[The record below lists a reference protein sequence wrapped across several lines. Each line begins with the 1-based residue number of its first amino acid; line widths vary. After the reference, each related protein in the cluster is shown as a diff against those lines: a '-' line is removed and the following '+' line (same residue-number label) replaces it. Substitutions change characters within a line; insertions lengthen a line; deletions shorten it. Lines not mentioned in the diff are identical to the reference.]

1 MKVGPRKI
9 IVANSVDSMKPL
21 QTGADFNYSDTRIT
35 RLQMAIRKTLMT
47 DQLRNQDGPAM
58 TATEVHAR
66 VNLIRQLL
74 GPVYGRL
81 QTEYLQPLIER
92 CFGIAMRAGILGQ
105 PPETLAGRP
114 YTVRYLSPLARAQ
127 KLEEVSAIDQY
138 VAGCAM
144 AAKAQADAGSAP
156 DAMDNVDLDAA
167 ARFRGEALGVPS
179 DVMRSKA
186 DVQRVRD
193 DRQQAMQ
200 AAQEQQQQAAMQ
212 QMVGQAALKQTPGAA
227 A

>member
-1 MKVGPRKI
+1 MCIR
-9 IVANSVDSMKPL
+9 DS
-21 QTGADFNYSDTRIT
+21 
-35 RLQMAIRKTLMT
+35 
-47 DQLRNQDGPAM
+47 
-58 TATEVHAR
+58 
-66 VNLIRQLL
+66 
-74 GPVYGRL
+74 
-81 QTEYLQPLIER
+81 
-92 CFGIAMRAGILGQ
+92 
-105 PPETLAGRP
+105 P

-144 AAKAQADAGSAP
+144 AAKAQADAGEAP

-193 DRQQAMQ
+193 ARQQAMQ
-200 AAQEQQQQAAMQ
+200 AAQQQQQEQAMQ